1 METIKDTI
9 KEQSFKLLKVQK
21 LNSGSS
27 PEIFS
32 IFLEKG
38 AEFTE
43 NGSPREAHIIV
54 LEGMIDLFINKKVHH
69 LSTHQHFQLRKETPH
84 WIEAVNDSKF
94 LVIR

>member
-9 KEQSFKLLKVQK
+9 KDQSFKLLKVQK
-21 LNSGSS
+21 LTSGSS

-43 NGSPREAHIIV
+43 KGSSRAAHIIV
-54 LEGMIDLFINKKVHH
+54 LEGMIDLFINKKIHH
-69 LSTHQHFQLRKETPH
+69 LSTHQHFQFGKDTPH
-84 WIEAVNDSKF
+84 WIEALEDSKF
-94 LVIR
+94 LIIR

>member
-21 LNSGSS
+21 LTSGSS

-38 AEFTE
+38 TEFTE
-43 NGSPREAHIIV
+43 KGFPRNAHIIV
-54 LEGMIDLFINKKVHH
+54 LEGIVDLFINKKMHR
-69 LSTHQHFQLRKETPH
+69 LSTHQHFQFGKDTPH
-84 WIEAVNDSKF
+84 WIEAIEDSKF
-94 LVIR
+94 LIIR

>member
-9 KEQSFKLLKVQK
+9 KEQSYKLLKVQK

-43 NGSPREAHIIV
+43 KGSPRPVHIIV
-54 LEGMIDLFINKKVHH
+54 LEGAIDLFINKKMHH
-69 LSTHQHFQLRKETPH
+69 LSKHQHFQFGKDTAH
-84 WIEAVNDSKF
+84 WIEALEDSKF